1 VRFYGKNYHF
11 LPKNNITRDI
21 LNKKYLYIY
30 INGKIYENAF
40 IRRNSENSELNIRS
54 YGAWS
59 DQNLQKD

>member
-1 VRFYGKNYHF
+1 MGKNPTIC
-11 LPKNNITRDI
+11 LKIKIIRDE
-21 LNKKYLYIY
+21 LNKKYFYIY

>member
-1 VRFYGKNYHF
+1 MGKIPTYC
-11 LPKNNITRDI
+11 LKINITRDR

>member
-1 VRFYGKNYHF
+1 MRFYGKNSH
-11 LPKNNITRDI
+11 LLLKNDIKRDR